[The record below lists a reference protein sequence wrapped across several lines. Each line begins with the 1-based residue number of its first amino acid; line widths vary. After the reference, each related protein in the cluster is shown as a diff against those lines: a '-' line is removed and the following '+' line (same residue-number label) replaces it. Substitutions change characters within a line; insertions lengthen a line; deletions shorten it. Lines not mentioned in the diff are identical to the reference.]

1 VTVGF
6 GTSGSLL
13 LVFTGLFI
21 AVGSFYTV
29 AANTAERAAEATDR
43 QRERLADVQES
54 AINVTGATYDA
65 SGEGNLTV
73 RVENT
78 GGTTLSV
85 GAVDFVVDG
94 RYVPPG
100 DLGRVTVAGNGTGV
114 WRPGEVLVLEGSLS
128 EAPDRVKVVTGPG
141 VAEAI
146 PVEVSG

>member
-29 AANTAERAAEATDR
+29 AADTAERTAAATDQ

-54 AINVTGATYDA
+54 SVDVTGATYNA

-73 RVENT
+73 RIENT
-78 GGTTLSV
+78 GETVLSV
-85 GAVDFVVDG
+85 DAVDLLVDG
-94 RYVPPG
+94 RYVSLG
-100 DLGRVTVAGNGTGV
+100 DLDRVAVEGSTTDV
-114 WRPGEVLVLEGSLS
+114 WRPGEVLVLEGD
-128 EAPDRVKVVTGPG
+128 PGTVPGRVKVVTGPG
-141 VAEAI
+141 VADTA
-146 PVEVSG
+146 EVSG